1 MIDAGNNME
10 LRIGILQCDH
20 VANDLIKTHGD
31 YSDMFT
37 DLVHSQ
43 DNTVEI
49 SVYDLTANQFPVD
62 LNTCD
67 GYIITGS
74 QFSAYDDIPWIH
86 RAKKLVSGLYKAKI
100 PTVGI
105 CFGHQIIAEA
115 LGGKVKKAS
124 DKSWG
129 VGVHQWEIKHQEE
142 WMQYRTLDKIALRA
156 SHQDQVVAM
165 PADSKLIA
173 SSDFCPIAG
182 FQTGNSMLALQ
193 GHPEFSREYSE
204 TLIKTRADRI
214 SSDVA
219 ATALETLKQEVDVET
234 VAAWMIEFIKQSRL

>member
-1 MIDAGNNME
+1 MD

-20 VANDLIKTHGD
+20 VSDNLIKIHGD

-37 DLVHSQ
+37 DLVQSQ
-43 DNTVEI
+43 DNTVEVC
-49 SVYDLTANQFPVD
+49 VYDLTANQFPVD
-62 LNTCD
+62 LHACD

-86 RAKKLVSGLYKAKI
+86 KAKALVSDLYNAKI
-100 PTVGI
+100 PTIGI

-115 LGGKVKKAS
+115 LGGKVKKAV
-124 DKSWG
+124 DKGWG
-129 VGVHQWEIKHQEE
+129 VGVHQWEIINREE
-142 WMQYRTLDKIALRA
+142 WMQNRTVDKIALRA
-156 SHQDQVVAM
+156 SHQDQVVEM

-173 SSDFCPIAG
+173 SSDFCPIAV
-182 FQTGNSMLALQ
+182 FQTGNNMLALQ
-193 GHPEFSREYSE
+193 GHPEFSRDYSE
-204 TLIKTRADRI
+204 ALINKRADRI

-219 ATALETLKQEVDVET
+219 ATALETLKQEVDADT

>member
-1 MIDAGNNME
+1 MD

-20 VANDLIKTHGD
+20 VSDNLIKTHGD

-37 DLVHSQ
+37 DLIQSQ
-43 DNTVEI
+43 DNTVEVC
-49 SVYDLTANQFPVD
+49 VYDLTTNQFPVD
-62 LNTCD
+62 LHACD

-86 RAKKLVSGLYKAKI
+86 RAKALISNLYNAKI
-100 PTVGI
+100 PTIGI

-115 LGGKVKKAS
+115 LGGKVKKAV
-124 DKSWG
+124 DKGWG
-129 VGVHQWEIKHQEE
+129 VGVQLWEVKSKEE
-142 WMQYRTLDKIALRA
+142 WMQNKPLDKIALRA
-156 SHQDQVVAM
+156 SHQDQVVKL
-165 PADSKLIA
+165 PPDSKLIA

-193 GHPEFSREYSE
+193 GHPEFSRDYSKA
-204 TLIKTRADRI
+204 LINKRADRI

-219 ATALETLKQEVDVET
+219 ATALETLKQEVDADT